1 MTWRLG
7 RRSFP
12 VTLIG
17 RETLKGNGSM
27 KTCQSCGLCIE
38 DNNDLITCFKY
49 KTLNN
54 PQEDKTNCLYYLE
67 RIIEDGEPLPQI
79 QHLLLVEQE
88 LGKRKMKISINDGL
102 RM

>member
-1 MTWRLG
+1 MKELKW
-7 RRSFP
+7 
-12 VTLIG
+12 I
-17 RETLKGNGSM
+17 RENLKVSGSM
-27 KTCQSCGLCIE
+27 KKCENCGLGIE
-38 DNNDLITCFKY
+38 ENNDLITCFKY
-49 KTLNN
+49 KTLKNA
-54 PQEDKTNCLYYLE
+54 QEDRTNCLYFIE